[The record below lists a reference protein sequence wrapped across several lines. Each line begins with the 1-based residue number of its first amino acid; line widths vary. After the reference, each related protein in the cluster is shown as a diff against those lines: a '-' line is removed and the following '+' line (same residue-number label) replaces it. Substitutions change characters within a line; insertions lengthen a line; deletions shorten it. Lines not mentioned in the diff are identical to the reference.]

1 MKISLSNLLQ
11 MIERQELS
19 FNPIKI
25 TEEEY
30 DYYSKATIFNSFILT
45 EKMLFRL
52 SSEVVLNE
60 RVYKLLPIS
69 THIEIIKKLFNVSN
83 QECSYLVKN
92 QEGEEFEVSSEILT
106 AVGCKQLLKKG
117 CIYIERQ
124 VKQLLDFL
132 SEAAL
137 KAPTET
143 VYDKLGWDTVD
154 NNYVFYSG
162 VSVNNI
168 GYKSRYIGSVDF
180 KSTGNK
186 EDYTDMLTDEVFGN
200 VAMTFIFIL
209 GFASII
215 LSYLNMFYDLG
226 TLIFAVSNSSSKG
239 KTTAGMLCASVYSNP
254 IINRGLMSTFCATNN
269 ALLNLVASN
278 AAHTIVL
285 DELAT
290 SEAKNMRKLLY
301 QLCSGQDKMRLNTD
315 SIMKETKKFDSVI
328 LTTAEFSIIDDSAPN
343 GIKARVFEI
352 KDPLTSSA
360 ENSNIIKKTV
370 ISNHALLSD
379 GFSAFVLNHI
389 EDIVVDYE
397 KSKKELNDDFKA
409 ENGELT
415 ARVFDKLAVILLTAK
430 YVKNCFN
437 FDFDINSIKQYIYK
451 LEMQIRS
458 ESDIADK
465 AFQHLMEYVIR
476 NGNRF
481 IDGCLPNIVTSA
493 EGRITSRGNL
503 CEIAIL
509 KSVAEK
515 ELKNLGFENYKV
527 LQEKWR
533 QKGILVEESDRS
545 LKRVRFARN
554 LQPQA
559 CYVFKVNSDEINIS
573 QKCFDDNIQVVS
585 TDDLQL

>member
-1 MKISLSNLLQ
+1 MKIPIENPLQ
-11 MIERQELS
+11 LIEERKVS
-19 FNPIKI
+19 FNPINI
-25 TEEEY
+25 SEEEY
-30 DYYSKATIFNSFILT
+30 NQLFYAADFSPFITT
-45 EKMLFRL
+45 EKMVFRL
-52 SSEVVLNE
+52 SCELVSKKC
-60 RVYKLLPIS
+60 VYKLIPIS
-69 THIEIIKKLFNVSN
+69 THIKVVKKYFNVSS

-92 QEGEEFEVSSEILT
+92 HTGEEFEVSSDVLT
-106 AVGCKQLLKKG
+106 TLGCKQLLKYG
-117 CIYIERQ
+117 CIYTERQ
-124 VKQLLDFL
+124 LKHLLDYL

-137 KAPTET
+137 IVPTEI
-143 VYDKLGWDTVD
+143 VYNKLGWEKIKDS
-154 NNYVFYSG
+154 YVFCSG
-162 VSVNNI
+162 TNVNNI
-168 GYKSRYIGSVDF
+168 GYESRYIGSVDF
-180 KSTGNK
+180 KSTGSK
-186 EDYTDMLTDEVFGN
+186 KAYTDMLTKEVFGN
-200 VAMTFIFIL
+200 VPMTFIFVL

-254 IINRGLMSTFCATNN
+254 IINRGLMNSFCATNN

-278 AAHTIVL
+278 SAHTIVL

-290 SEAKNMRKLLY
+290 SEANNMRKLLY

-315 SIMKETKKFDSVI
+315 GIMKETKKFDSVI

-352 KDPLTSSA
+352 KEALTSSA
-360 ENSNIIKKTV
+360 ENSNIIKETV
-370 ISNHALLSD
+370 ISNHALL
-379 GFSAFVLNHI
+379 GGEFSAFVLNRI
-389 EDIVVDYE
+389 DGIVADYE
-397 KSKKELNDDFKA
+397 NAKKELYNDFKA

-415 ARVFDKLAVILLTAK
+415 ARVFDKLAVILLTAE

-437 FDFDINSIKQYIYK
+437 FDFDINGIKEYIFK
-451 LEMQIRS
+451 LEMQISS

-481 IDGCLPNIVTSA
+481 IDGCLPNFVASA
-493 EGRITSRGNL
+493 EGRITTRGNL

-515 ELKNLGFENYKV
+515 ELKNLGFENCKV

-533 QKGILVEESDRS
+533 QKGILIEESGRS
-545 LKRVRFARN
+545 LKRVKFARN

-559 CYVFKVNSDEINIS
+559 CYVFGVKIEDFEKTNLKEIQELDEE
-573 QKCFDDNIQVVS
+573 
-585 TDDLQL
+585 DLEL